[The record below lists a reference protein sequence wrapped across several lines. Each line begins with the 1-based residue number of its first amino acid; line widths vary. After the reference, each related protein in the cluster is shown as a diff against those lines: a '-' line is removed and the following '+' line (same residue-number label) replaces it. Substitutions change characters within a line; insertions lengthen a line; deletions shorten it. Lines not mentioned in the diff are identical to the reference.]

1 MKKFCFIHML
11 ESAKSCCTLFSD
23 SYHVVQDDGFT
34 LKLVSHW
41 QPKLQSFLSRARFD
55 VVCFP
60 RSSHE
65 LYESLLNRRCFYGY
79 ESIITDV
86 LLDSFQK
93 IKVVCSMEN
102 TNCSISRAEEIKIV
116 VFSNEAFNCL
126 SYFP

>member
-60 RSSHE
+60 RRH
-65 LYESLLNRRCFYGY
+65 LLVENSFAPWFDASFRNS
-79 ESIITDV
+79 EHTTDEVLIILPLGALPEFQQPRPDV
-86 LLDSFQK
+86 KTMAHMNNFL
-93 IKVVCSMEN
+93 
-102 TNCSISRAEEIKIV
+102 
-116 VFSNEAFNCL
+116 
-126 SYFP
+126 